1 MGAGGDVSPLKASD
15 VFILIGASI
24 LAASF
29 ILTTWDSNVPL
40 SYEDDS
46 NEWFAEGSI
55 NPSGSDIITI
65 SFSPVNNTSVEFL
78 VYDSEGVEICTEM
91 ADLIWENL

>member
-1 MGAGGDVSPLKASD
+1 MGAGGDVSPEGID

-40 SYEDDS
+40 SYVDDS
-46 NEWFAEGSI
+46 NEWFAEG
-55 NPSGSDIITI
+55 
-65 SFSPVNNTSVEFL
+65 V
-78 VYDSEGVEICTEM
+78 
-91 ADLIWENL
+91 